1 VRRYIRL
8 KGEEGLEM
16 VAHYIDLL
24 VAYGTKITAALAI
37 LIAGAIFARLA
48 NRIIKESFIRAKV
61 DVTIGKFLR
70 RGVKYA
76 IYAFAI
82 ITALSTLGMNIQP
95 IIAGLGIA
103 GFIIGFAVKGTI
115 SNFAAG
121 MLLLFYRPFRVGD
134 EISAAKVRGTV
145 KEINIIATILETQE
159 GDMITVPNSKVWG
172 APITKYS
179 AKSSS

>member
-1 VRRYIRL
+1 
-8 KGEEGLEM
+8 M
-16 VAHYIDLL
+16 AAHYLNLL
-24 VAYGTKITAALAI
+24 ITYGTKILAAVVI
-37 LIAGAIFARLA
+37 LIAGRIFARLV
-48 NRIIKESFIRAKV
+48 NRIIKEGFIRSKV

-70 RGVKYA
+70 RGAKYV

-82 ITALSTLGMNIQP
+82 ITALSTLGLNIQP

-103 GFIIGFAVKGTI
+103 GFVIGFAVKGTL

-145 KEINIIATILETQE
+145 KEINIIATILATQE

-172 APITKYS
+172 APIIKYS
-179 AKSSS
+179 AKSSN